1 MDIFISSTTILSLC
15 GIKIRD
21 TMNVNTEKLKS
32 TREGIKKLVRI
43 LLGWK
48 VILLQFLKVIEVP
61 RSSGNTIKA
70 NDKEM
75 EKKVITLNIKYI
87 LTKK

>member
-1 MDIFISSTTILSLC
+1 MDIFISSTTVLSLC

-43 LLGWK
+43 LLGCK
-48 VILLQFLKVIEVP
+48 VILLQFLKVIEVS

-70 NDKEM
+70 NNKEM